1 MTQTR
6 GKWDP
11 LVLSRADVC
20 IEERCRGIPCFHF
33 LFFLFRNSDKNGHLD
48 ENDFRH
54 VKSSF
59 STITRRIDNDIWNIF
74 YSWRFYGHGSSYANS
89 FLGKYEIKMGEG
101 TMKII
106 SCTKIQAC
114 SLKNIAPRYFTY
126 YSIVIWPSNKPSF

>member
-48 ENDFRH
+48 ENDFQRH
-54 VKSSF
+54 LTTTF
-59 STITRRIDNDIWNIF
+59 
-74 YSWRFYGHGSSYANS
+74 
-89 FLGKYEIKMGEG
+89 EI
-101 TMKII
+101 
-106 SCTKIQAC
+106 
-114 SLKNIAPRYFTY
+114 YFTVEDFTDMDHHMLIL
-126 YSIVIWPSNKPSF
+126 SWVNMK